1 VLSPTTTDERE
12 AWLRRRTPAWAE
24 RYGGEWD
31 RVQSLVEAS
40 AAARDRQRAEEALA
54 RQREEQS
61 KLREQRFK
69 YLLGGSALLGL
80 LLIAAVY
87 FAIQA
92 AHERNRARQE
102 TDLARRALDDAR
114 SEFEKAGAARD
125 RGEALAAS
133 AQQSANTILGA
144 IEQLRSSGGGAGGG
158 QSARAA
164 VQQIEV
170 AAKTLSTPDL
180 QAAAAP
186 GQGPRVYVHI
196 TDEQYRDAARRFELA
211 LEGVSVGGANIVVPG
226 IELVKSAPTRPA
238 LRCFQREECQGEAG
252 QILIAAND
260 LLLEPKLELQ
270 DLSARY
276 GGTANVRPHHYE
288 IWFNSGLTPGTSAK
302 P

>member
-31 RVQSLVEAS
+31 RAQSLVEAS
-40 AAARDRQRAEEALA
+40 AAARDRQRAEQALA

-69 YLLGGSALLGL
+69 YLRGGSALLGL

-92 AHERNRARQE
+92 AREGNRARQE
-102 TDLARRALDDAR
+102 TDRAL
-114 SEFEKAGAARD
+114 
-125 RGEALAAS
+125 
-133 AQQSANTILGA
+133 
-144 IEQLRSSGGGAGGG
+144 
-158 QSARAA
+158 
-164 VQQIEV
+164 
-170 AAKTLSTPDL
+170 ST
-180 QAAAAP
+180 
-186 GQGPRVYVHI
+186 
-196 TDEQYRDAARRFELA
+196 RRM
-211 LEGVSVGGANIVVPG
+211 P
-226 IELVKSAPTRPA
+226 
-238 LRCFQREECQGEAG
+238 GEAG

-276 GGTANVRPHHYE
+276 GGTANVRPRHYE
-288 IWFNSGLTPGTSAK
+288 IWFNGGLTPGTSAE